1 MELKVLLLER
11 DGVVEEEQRNVFE
24 YLGDNVLREILI
36 ERARDVGE
44 HEGDVAS

>member
-11 DGVVEEEQRNVFE
+11 DGVVEEEQRNIIE
-24 YLGDNVLREILI
+24 HLGDNVLGEILI

-44 HEGDVAS
+44 HEGDFAG

>member
-1 MELKVLLLER
+1 MEFKVLLLER

-24 YLGDNVLREILI
+24 HLGDNVLGEILI
-36 ERARDVGE
+36 EGARDVGE